1 MKTYKILYATYP
13 FNMED
18 LKPESEMVEAKN
30 LEEAFIKMCEKYGDT
45 IEIFKAPAR
54 KFYNEPEID

>member
-1 MKTYKILYATYP
+1 MKTYKIAYATYP
-13 FNMED
+13 FNVETVRPKFE
-18 LKPESEMVEAKN
+18 LVEAKN
-30 LEEAFIKMCEKYGDT
+30 LEEAFEKVAEKYGDT